1 MTTELAKT
9 TAAISIAKN
18 CVSTSAMRC
27 AQKSRL
33 YPRVFTL
40 SSQEL
45 ASHASL
51 CKCNLT
57 SDTSVQLIQQKRL
70 LWSKSKQQWE
80 QLSLILAFA
89 APVHSEAWT
98 AASICVHHGQ
108 HFIPSKPHL
117 TRLSFLFLFQLL
129 KLFLE
134 PYELRMCGYSE
145 GWKRIEQFV
154 TSCSTASI
162 SASPKVLSL
171 NGHSERRRQAY
182 NPLSPVLSNSV
193 FFVCAWPSS
202 SLGTPQAYLRG
213 ATSPRRLAR
222 HVKRNNT
229 SLDATYLSDET
240 GKSKP
245 AFRSTWHRNI
255 ALKNTILQSLVV
267 RVLSHHTSQMTVW

>member
-33 YPRVFTL
+33 YPRAFTL

-51 CKCNLT
+51 CQCNLT

-182 NPLSPVLSNSV
+182 NPLSPVLSNSGV
-193 FFVCAWPSS
+193 LCMCMTQLKPWN
-202 SLGTPQAYLRG
+202 T
-213 ATSPRRLAR
+213 
-222 HVKRNNT
+222 T
-229 SLDATYLSDET
+229 SLSERRNLSPPT
-240 GKSKP
+240 CP
-245 AFRSTWHRNI
+245 TCQAQQHIPWRNI
-255 ALKNTILQSLVV
+255 SFRRNWQI
-267 RVLSHHTSQMTVW
+267 